1 MNKVKKFLKDLR
13 SSKSFKETLDIIIDF
28 RASNGEMNVPEII
41 EMINIISE
49 NRQVFGVLSP
59 WDNDKFFKNNE
70 VREFISKYVDILIK
84 NKKDLNQDTLN
95 DLNRVFRTIYLS
107 YLRAENNKED
117 VYLYH
122 GNSVITSLS
131 FILNKKLF
139 SRKYG
144 EDNAIPQTFQKSD
157 DKDKEQDIYNDIFF
171 DNSDIGEVNI
181 CAYGPITFVFSAE
194 KIFQIDREIKVTKE
208 NPVKIEEIND
218 MYFSGL
224 SEIKKEIDEGKY
236 KFYKQ
241 FNYHTTI
248 KNCDYIELTKE
259 NLKYIIIE
267 NCKNQDE
274 VIQLS
279 KEYKVHSSIELKK
292 MFERA
297 LSNVNLN
304 EVEVC
309 IRNFRENKFIPNMA
323 TDIEELWSSDLEVL
337 FRKDK

>member
-1 MNKVKKFLKDLR
+1 MYLKLLR
-13 SSKSFKETLDIIIDF
+13 W
-28 RASNGEMNVPEII
+28 
-41 EMINIISE
+41 INIISE
-49 NRQVFGVLSP
+49 NRQVFGVLRP
-59 WDNDKFFKNNE
+59 WDNEKFLKNNE
-70 VREFISKYVDILIK
+70 VREFISKYVDILMK

-95 DLNRVFRTIYLS
+95 NLNSIFSAIYLS

-117 VYLYH
+117 IYLYH

-144 EDNAIPQTFQKSD
+144 EGSDIPQTFQKSD

-171 DNSDIGEVNI
+171 DNSDIGEANI

-194 KIFQIDREIKVTKE
+194 KILQLGREIKITKE
-208 NPVKIEEIND
+208 NPIKIEEIND

-248 KNCDYIELTKE
+248 KNCDYIELTNE

-267 NCKNQDE
+267 NYRNQDK

-279 KEYKVHSSIELKK
+279 KEHKVHSSMEIKK

-297 LSNVNLN
+297 LSNVDLN
-304 EVEVC
+304 EVKVS

>member
-1 MNKVKKFLKDLR
+1 MYLKLLR
-13 SSKSFKETLDIIIDF
+13 W
-28 RASNGEMNVPEII
+28 
-41 EMINIISE
+41 INIISE
-49 NRQVFGVLSP
+49 NRQVFGVLRP
-59 WDNDKFFKNNE
+59 WDNEKFLKNNE
-70 VREFISKYVDILIK
+70 VREFISKYVDILMK
-84 NKKDLNQDTLN
+84 NKKDLNQDSLN
-95 DLNRVFRTIYLS
+95 NLNNIFSAIYLS

-117 VYLYH
+117 IYLYH

-144 EDNAIPQTFQKSD
+144 EDSAIPQIFQKSD

-171 DNSDIGEVNI
+171 DNSDISEANI
-181 CAYGPITFVFSAE
+181 CAYGLITFVFSAE
-194 KIFQIDREIKVTKE
+194 KILQLGREIKITKE
-208 NPVKIEEIND
+208 NPIKIEEIND

-248 KNCDYIELTKE
+248 KNCDYIELTNE

-267 NCKNQDE
+267 NSRNQDK

-279 KEYKVHSSIELKK
+279 KEHKVHSSMEIKK

-304 EVEVC
+304 EVKVS

-323 TDIEELWSSDLEVL
+323 TDIEELWSSDLAIL